1 MRVVRS
7 QSVSTKHKSY
17 QRDLILAFL
26 LCGAGLV
33 LLLLVGLG
41 LLAGEVV
48 VFWIVIVIGLILL
61 VSGAWFGR
69 SVINYRQNLQLQDKV
84 SNILEANLGNDFIYL
99 RNLVLPGARS
109 VGEID
114 GVLLG
119 PPGAVVIQ
127 LDLAKGEF
135 AVEGDTW
142 YRYMRGRVNTP
153 DPKPLSQVKVGDIP
167 ATEPRRR
174 LDDSPTWACIRA
186 AREVKA
192 WLSVRRLPQVVVHP
206 MVILGR
212 GHIRQLKR
220 PSAPAIELSGLE
232 EFVKINFVN
241 HRLPVE
247 GETLPEVTV
256 EQIATRLQSNGN

>member
-7 QSVSTKHKSY
+7 QSVSSKHKAY
-17 QRDLILAFL
+17 QRDLILAL
-26 LCGAGLV
+26 LLFGAGLV
-33 LLLLVGLG
+33 LLLLLGLG
-41 LLAGEVV
+41 LLSGQALVY
-48 VFWIVIVIGLILL
+48 WIVVMIGLIL
-61 VSGAWFGR
+61 VASGIWFGR
-69 SVINYRQNLQLQDKV
+69 AVINYRQNLQLQDKV
-84 SNILEANLGNDFIYL
+84 SDILEANLGNDFIYL

-127 LDLAKGEF
+127 VDLAKGEF
-135 AVEGDTW
+135 AIEGDTW

-153 DPKPLSQVKVGDIP
+153 DPKPLSQFKAGDIP
-167 ATEPRRR
+167 STEPRRR

-206 MVILGR
+206 MVILGK

-220 PSAPAIELSGLE
+220 PSAPAIEVSGLE
-232 EFVKINFVN
+232 EFIKHNFLI
-241 HRLPVE
+241 HRTPVE

>member
-7 QSVSTKHKSY
+7 QPVSTKHKAN
-17 QRDLILAFL
+17 QRDQILALLQGVAGLFL
-26 LCGAGLV
+26 LF
-33 LLLLVGLG
+33 LLGLG
-41 LLAGEVV
+41 LFASEKLI
-48 VFWIVIVIGLILL
+48 FWILVVIALGLIA
-61 VSGAWFGR
+61 SGAWFGR
-69 SVINYRQNLQLQDKV
+69 LVINYRQNIQLQDEV
-84 SNILEANLGNDFIYL
+84 SKILEANLGDDFIYL
-99 RNLVLPGARS
+99 RNLILPGTRS

-119 PPGAVVIQ
+119 PPGAIVIQ
-127 LDLAKGEF
+127 MDSSRGDY

-142 YRYMRGRVNTP
+142 YRYVRGRVNTP
-153 DPKPLSQVKVGDIP
+153 GPKPLSQFKVVQ

-206 MVILGR
+206 MVILGK

-220 PSAPAIELSGLE
+220 PSAPAIEIGDFE
-232 EFVKINFVN
+232 DFIKRNFVV
-241 HRLPVE
+241 HPTPVE
-247 GETLPEVTV
+247 GESLPEVMV